1 VRWGR
6 LATGLGIVALATTI
20 VASPAQ
26 AHAEL
31 IDSTPAADSV
41 LEESPAAIVLTF
53 SESVDIV
60 DDSIRL
66 VDPAGEAVDV
76 GPVRRDGGSRTVA
89 VDIDAELSGSYVVGW
104 HVVSADAHPISGAF
118 TFAVGQVTSTDPT
131 LVEDVLA
138 QSGDT
143 GGSNGWMGVGR
154 WLSYSGIA
162 VLVGGF
168 AILAACAPTL
178 LATQRARLLL
188 GLGADAAAI
197 GTLVMLGAQA
207 AVLGDGALDPDGWIA
222 VMESR
227 AGRWWF
233 VRLLLLVVA
242 PLVLAAARRVLD
254 RRPFVIGA
262 GVYGLVL
269 LCVVA
274 AGGHAVTGRDVAV
287 GFFATLIHLAA
298 MAIWVGGIVAIVVVV
313 GRRELWSAASRF
325 SPIALGSV
333 VALAITGSINAWRQL
348 DGIASITDSS
358 YGRWLMVKLVLVA
371 VVVAAA
377 VVSRWQLRQYT
388 VAAPVLAASTVGAAA
403 SPDGM
408 TAADAPPHDARG
420 LRRSVI
426 VELVGMAVVLVA
438 TVGLVDSPPPR
449 ATAEQA
455 PEPVTVT
462 ATQGNWEAQIDLLPA
477 QTGGTTMHV
486 FLLATDGSQDVADEI
501 TVTATLPAQD
511 LGPIEIPTTP
521 IPPNHVTT
529 DDADFP
535 VAGMWEITVT
545 ARFGEFD
552 QVVLTTTVEIR

>member
-1 VRWGR
+1 
-6 LATGLGIVALATTI
+6 
-20 VASPAQ
+20 
-26 AHAEL
+26 
-31 IDSTPAADSV
+31 V
-41 LEESPAAIVLTF
+41 LEQSPAAIVLTF

-66 VDPAGEAVDV
+66 ADPAGEAVDV
-76 GPVRRDGGSRTVA
+76 GPVRRDGGSDTVA
-89 VDIDAELSGSYVVGW
+89 VDIDADLSGSYVVGW

-118 TFAVGQVTSTDPT
+118 TFAVGQVTSTDPM
-131 LVEDVLA
+131 LVEDVLS

-143 GGSNGWMGVGR
+143 GGSNGWLGVGR
-154 WLSYSGIA
+154 WLSYGGIA
-162 VLVGGF
+162 ILVGGF

-178 LATQRARLLL
+178 LATQRARLVL

-197 GTLVMLGAQA
+197 GTLMMLGAQS
-207 AVLGDGALDPDGWIA
+207 AVLGDGPLDPDGWIA

-233 VRLLLLVVA
+233 VRLLLLVIA
-242 PLVLAAARRVLD
+242 PLVLVAARRVLD

-262 GVYGLVL
+262 GVYGFVL

-274 AGGHAVTGRDVAV
+274 AGGHAMTGRDVAV
-287 GFFATLIHLAA
+287 GFLATLIHLAA
-298 MAIWVGGIVAIVVVV
+298 MSIWVGGIVAIILVV
-313 GRRELWSAASRF
+313 GRRDLWSTAARF

-348 DGIASITDSS
+348 DGLASITDSS
-358 YGRWLMVKLVLVA
+358 YGRWLIVKLVLVA
-371 VVVAAA
+371 VVTAAA
-377 VVSRWQLRQYT
+377 VVSRWQVRQHT
-388 VAAPVLAASTVGAAA
+388 VAAPILAASTVGAAA
-403 SPDGM
+403 STD
-408 TAADAPPHDARG
+408 TIAAADAPPDDARG
-420 LRRSVI
+420 LRRSVM
-426 VELVGMAVVLVA
+426 VELIGMAVVLVA

-449 ATAEQA
+449 ATAELP

-462 ATQGNWEAQIDLLPA
+462 ATQDNWEAQIDLLPA

-486 FLLATDGSQDVADEI
+486 FLLPTDGSQDVADEI

-511 LGPIEIPTTP
+511 LGPIEIPTIP

-535 VAGMWEITVT
+535 VAGTWEITVT

-552 QVVLTTTVEIR
+552 QVVLTTTAEIR

>member
-1 VRWGR
+1 VNWRH
-6 LATGLGIVALATTI
+6 LAAGLGIVVLATTTLG
-20 VASPAQ
+20 SPVQ

-31 IDSTPAADSV
+31 IDSTPAPDSV
-41 LEESPAAIVLTF
+41 LEQSPDAIVLTF
-53 SESVDIV
+53 SETVDIV

-76 GPVRRDGGSRTVA
+76 GPVRREGGAHTVA
-89 VDIDAELSGSYVVGW
+89 VDVDAQLVGSYVVGW

-143 GGSNGWMGVGR
+143 GGSNGWLGVGR

-162 VLVGGF
+162 ILVGGF
-168 AILAACAPTL
+168 AILAVCARAL

-188 GLGADAAAI
+188 GLGANAAAI
-197 GTLVMLGAQA
+197 GTLVMLGAQSA
-207 AVLGDGALDPDGWIA
+207 ILGDGPLDPDGWVA

-233 VRLLLLVVA
+233 VRLLLVVMA
-242 PLVLAAARRVLD
+242 PLLLVAARRVLD

-287 GFFATLIHLAA
+287 GFLATLIHLAA
-298 MAIWVGGIVAIVVVV
+298 MSIWVGGIVAIVVVV
-313 GRRELWSAASRF
+313 GRRDLWSAAARF

-333 VALAITGSINAWRQL
+333 VALAITGTINAWRQL
-348 DGIASITDSS
+348 DGVASITDSG
-358 YGRWLMVKLVLVA
+358 YGRWLLVKLLFVV

-377 VVSRWQLRQYT
+377 GVSRWQLRQRT
-388 VAAPVLAASTVGAAA
+388 VAAPVLAASTVGAASAA
-403 SPDGM
+403 S
-408 TAADAPPHDARG
+408 APPDRSRG
-420 LRRSVI
+420 LRRSVT

-438 TVGLVDSPPPR
+438 TVGLVNSPPPR
-449 ATAEQA
+449 AAAEQA
-455 PEPVTVT
+455 AEPVTVT
-462 ATQGNWEAQIDLLPA
+462 ATQGNWEVQIDIIPA

-486 FLLATDGSQDVADEI
+486 FLFPTDGSQDVADEI
-501 TVTATLPAQD
+501 TVTATLPAED
-511 LGPIEIPTTP
+511 LGPIEIPTIP

-535 VAGMWEITVT
+535 VPGTWEITVT

-552 QVVLTTTVEIR
+552 QVVLTTTADIR